1 MAYGNNETEFEGGAP
16 KKADVLIRSTQ
27 AIAVRQQELGEQ
39 IKLAVSRIEE
49 AIDLISKN
57 NQDSSYVIKQSGE
70 IFSSLQDENAAL
82 K

>member
-39 IKLAVSRIEE
+39 IKLA
-49 AIDLISKN
+49 
-57 NQDSSYVIKQSGE
+57 
-70 IFSSLQDENAAL
+70 AL
-82 K
+82 KRRLT

>member
-39 IKLAVSRIEE
+39 IKLARNFYILQSRAKISMP
-49 AIDLISKN
+49 DLPTR
-57 NQDSSYVIKQSGE
+57 
-70 IFSSLQDENAAL
+70 
-82 K
+82 